1 MTNRIPSKRP
11 TCEEI
16 LETKQKW
23 ALNDTESY
31 IENEIKI
38 LLEEKLEEKLFI
50 YSILESKLIAIKVK
64 MINESETFDL
74 KELFPRVNEQDFIRK
89 FLGHL
94 KVNEIINHEQRINV
108 IDSIV
113 DLMRNYLK
121 FIEIQENALNAIASL
136 FLEND
141 STEALNPEQIERVI
155 EATLIAMEL
164 YPNQHQLQ
172 KNALIILYSKQIIE
186 NLQFKCVKL
195 AMDSMVNFKKTDMN
209 LMASVISATHL
220 MNLSIKERSDLGS
233 NKIYIETLLDIIKSR
248 VNFQTYYYL
257 IENTL
262 SVLVNFLVD
271 SLNNCSIFTELEG
284 IEVCFI
290 LLEVR

>member
-1 MTNRIPSKRP
+1 LWKKYNQALEILERMTNRIPSKRP

-16 LETKQKW
+16 LETKQEW

-89 FLGHL
+89 FLDHL
-94 KVNEIINHEQRINV
+94 KVNEIINREQRINV

-121 FIEIQENALNAIASL
+121 FIEIQEN
-136 FLEND
+136 
-141 STEALNPEQIERVI
+141 V
-155 EATLIAMEL
+155 
-164 YPNQHQLQ
+164 
-172 KNALIILYSKQIIE
+172 
-186 NLQFKCVKL
+186 V
-195 AMDSMVNFKKTDMN
+195 
-209 LMASVISATHL
+209 
-220 MNLSIKERSDLGS
+220 G
-233 NKIYIETLLDIIKSR
+233 
-248 VNFQTYYYL
+248 
-257 IENTL
+257 
-262 SVLVNFLVD
+262 
-271 SLNNCSIFTELEG
+271 
-284 IEVCFI
+284 
-290 LLEVR
+290 